1 MSEESWLEYLKK
13 LEEEDPN
20 YASYLKE
27 YEKLAEDYLRK
38 MRNIDKMYYRLKARV
53 IQKHEKDL
61 KMLQKKF
68 FLYF

>member
-53 IQKHEKDL
+53 IEKHEKDL
-61 KMLQKKF
+61 KMLQKK
-68 FLYF
+68 YGIK

>member
-38 MRNIDKMYYRLKARV
+38 MRNIEKMYYRLKARV
-53 IQKHEKDL
+53 IEKHEKDL
-61 KMLQKKF
+61 KMLQKK
-68 FLYF
+68 YGIK

>member
-13 LEEEDPN
+13 LEKEDPN

-61 KMLQKKF
+61 KMLQKK
-68 FLYF
+68 YGIK